1 MNFWKKEENSI
12 VLTEV
17 DEKEF
22 MVMFLHRVFGKSE
35 QEDQNNPAADY
46 GLGGEGK

>member
-35 QEDQNNPAADY
+35 QEIRTILQQIMD
-46 GLGGEGK
+46 